1 MKVTWPSLTVTLIGH
16 RIEHMKHMLYTVFS
30 MFFTSSNL
38 IGMNRSLMDVSGQ
51 LRLKKPF
58 RR

>member
-1 MKVTWPSLTVTLIGH
+1 
-16 RIEHMKHMLYTVFS
+16 

-38 IGMNRSLMDVSGQ
+38 IGMNRSLMDVSGH